1 MLLCR
6 KRKRIMIFKSKK
18 LLYSAL
24 FLCLPS
30 ILSADLS
37 SLQSWD
43 PYPIF
48 NAANLNMPPDT
59 QFVTLVKRQIIDNTP
74 GKRRKI
80 GINFSPYIQRA
91 IKAQGTK
98 PNQFFGD
105 YSTGIDE
112 SGNPIAKQP
121 GTEMSDYQGTPFPL
135 GLLLGPDENGNSIWE
150 NNLDTGITLDIT
162 TGTVGATSLPL
173 NLQNA
178 VLNLNGLGTDQT
190 AGDAIIFNRATNDT
204 FTSPSILSQSVLDQ
218 DPILFGAISIPLIYQ
233 KTGLR
238 FEANFDISDNF
249 GVIVKGGICQI
260 SQTAGNPITLSTVT
274 PPTITS
280 SGSITTQ
287 ETIYS
292 LLNTVSNDA
301 AQGQIPLPLAQSTFN
316 NWITNNTDDLLSAN
330 GGADYD
336 ISSFTAAGVEDLRLS
351 FFARHTFAMV
361 PKEDEE
367 KYASMLIT
375 PYGEIGCTVPL
386 SSHRN
391 YSEVYSLPFG
401 NNGHFSAG
409 GTIGITFDFV
419 DSIEIGFEG
428 GATLFASQDI
438 YAMPC
443 PNHELQRVLYPY
455 RRDFNVAP
463 GFNWHFGAN
472 MNAIEFIKN
481 ISFLF
486 KYNYIQHSRDVLTPL
501 AGSVGN
507 EYFIPNMLE
516 DLSPW
521 SSQMFTAALDFKL
534 QPGIYL
540 SVAWQGALSQSNAY
554 CSNTILGSL
563 NFLF

>member
-1 MLLCR
+1 
-6 KRKRIMIFKSKK
+6 MISRSKN
-18 LLYSAL
+18 LLYGAL

-37 SLQSWD
+37 TMQSWD
-43 PYPIF
+43 PYPVF

-59 QFVTLVKRQIIDNTP
+59 QFVTLVKRQIVDDTS

-91 IKAQGTK
+91 IRAQKG

-105 YSTGIDE
+105 YSTGTDDA
-112 SGNPIAKQP
+112 GNPLPKAP

-135 GLLLGPDENGNSIWE
+135 GMLLGADENGNSIWTG
-150 NNLDTGITLDIT
+150 NLDTGVTTDIT
-162 TGTVGATSLPL
+162 TGTVAATSLPL

-178 VLNLNGLGTDQT
+178 ALHLNGLGVSQT
-190 AGDAIIFNRATNDT
+190 GDDAIIFNYPSNDT
-204 FTSPSILSQSVLDQ
+204 STSPSILSQSVLDQ
-218 DPILFGAISIPLIYQ
+218 DSVLFGAFSIPLIYQ

-238 FEANFDISDNF
+238 FEVNIDISDNF
-249 GVIVKGGICQI
+249 GLILRGGACQI
-260 SQTAGNPITLSTVT
+260 AQTAGRIIPLTTIPTSGTNVPSTIYEELNTVGQGT
-274 PPTITS
+274 
-280 SGSITTQ
+280 SGSIP
-287 ETIYS
+287 IP
-292 LLNTVSNDA
+292 A
-301 AQGQIPLPLAQSTFN
+301 AQATFN
-316 NWITNNTDDLLSAN
+316 EWITNNTDDLLASEAN

-336 ISSFTAAGVEDLRLS
+336 ISSFTATGWEDLRLS

-361 PKEDEE
+361 PQEDEE

-375 PYGEIGCTVPL
+375 PYGMISCSVPL
-386 SSHRN
+386 SPHRN

-409 GTIGITFDFV
+409 GTVGITFDFI
-419 DSIEIGFEG
+419 DSVEIGFEG
-428 GATLFASQDI
+428 GATFFSSQDI
-438 YAMPC
+438 YGLPV

-455 RRDFNVAP
+455 RRNINVAP

-472 MNAIEFIKN
+472 LNAIEFVKN

-486 KYNYIQHSRDVLTPL
+486 TYDFIQHSRDTLTEL
-501 AGSVGN
+501 TGSIGN
-507 EYFIPNMLE
+507 EYFYPDMLE
-516 DLSPW
+516 DQSPW

-540 SVAWQGALSQSNAY
+540 SVAWQGALSQTNAY